1 MVLKYNVLF
10 LLQIHSEGVDEV
22 TATPDAAALD
32 HHHRLHRLEASTPR
46 SLSLRKKKEE
56 EEIRTQTD

>member
-1 MVLKYNVLF
+1 MALKYNVLF

-32 HHHRLHRLEASTPR
+32 HHHCLEASTPGPYP
-46 SLSLRKKKEE
+46 
-56 EEIRTQTD
+56 

>member
-32 HHHRLHRLEASTPR
+32 VTGDTTTIAFTA
-46 SLSLRKKKEE
+46 
-56 EEIRTQTD
+56 